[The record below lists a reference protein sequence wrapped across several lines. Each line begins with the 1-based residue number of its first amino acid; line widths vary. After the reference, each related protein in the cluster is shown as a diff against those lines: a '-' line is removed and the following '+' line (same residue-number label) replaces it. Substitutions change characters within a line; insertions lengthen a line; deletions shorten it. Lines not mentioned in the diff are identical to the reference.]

1 MKKKIL
7 TIAAILCMAFAAP
20 VYAEDGEQIEFQVTF
35 DTPTSQIGG
44 THKAPPRV
52 PQNQIPVVF
61 LNGHT
66 LQFTTPCD
74 GTTLQLLDEEG
85 FVVYAVTIPTG
96 ATAVQLPGDLEGEY
110 ELQIIRGKYCF
121 HGWIEL

>member
-1 MKKKIL
+1 MKK
-7 TIAAILCMAFAAP
+7 TFFMIAAILSMAFAAP
-20 VYAEDGEQIEFQVTF
+20 AYAEDGEQVDLQVSIEN
-35 DTPTSQIGG
+35 PTSQHGG

-66 LQFTTPCD
+66 LQFSTPCD
-74 GTTLQLLDEEG
+74 GATLQLLDEEG
-85 FVVYAVTIPTG
+85 FVVYAVTVPTG
-96 ATAVQLPGDLEGEY
+96 AAVQLPGDLEGEF

>member
-20 VYAEDGEQIEFQVTF
+20 VYAENGEQIDLQVSYDQSNT
-35 DTPTSQIGG
+35 QHIGPR
-44 THKAPPRV
+44 KAPPRV

-74 GTTLQLLDEEG
+74 GATLQFLDEEG
-85 FVVYAVTIPTG
+85 FVVYAVTVPTG
-96 ATAVQLPGDLEGEY
+96 ATTMQLPGDLEGEF

-121 HGWIEL
+121 HGGSEL